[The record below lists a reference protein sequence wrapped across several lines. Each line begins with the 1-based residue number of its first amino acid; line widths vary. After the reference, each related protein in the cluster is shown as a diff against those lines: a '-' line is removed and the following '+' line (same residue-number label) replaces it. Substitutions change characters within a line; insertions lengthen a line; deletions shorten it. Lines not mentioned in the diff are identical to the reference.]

1 MDKFNQHYLLVFS
14 VVLLLVM
21 LVFMQ
26 YREYPDYFVITVVY
40 LVSSYSL
47 LYKFRN
53 SSIISKAILCFT
65 LLIFGLLFL
74 SFGL

>member
-1 MDKFNQHYLLVFS
+1 MDKFNKHYLLVFS

-26 YREYPDYFVITVVY
+26 YREYPDYFVIIVVY

-53 SSIISKAILCFT
+53 SSIISKAILCLT

>member
-1 MDKFNQHYLLVFS
+1 MDKFNKHYLLVFS